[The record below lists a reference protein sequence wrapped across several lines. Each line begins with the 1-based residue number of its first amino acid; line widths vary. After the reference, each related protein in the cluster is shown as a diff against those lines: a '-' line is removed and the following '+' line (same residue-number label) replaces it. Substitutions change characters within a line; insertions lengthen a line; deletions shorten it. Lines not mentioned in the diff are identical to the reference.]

1 MVKFINIEIFVLFM
15 KHLVVFDR
23 MALEDLNN
31 LLGVK
36 DYCTLGSRNLPQHL
50 ELMESHRFRRW

>member
-1 MVKFINIEIFVLFM
+1 MVKFINLEIFVLFM
-15 KHLVVFDR
+15 KHLVAFDR

-36 DYCTLGSRNLPQHL
+36 DYCTLDSRNLPQHL
-50 ELMESHRFRRW
+50 ELTESHRFRRW

>member
-1 MVKFINIEIFVLFM
+1 M
-15 KHLVVFDR
+15 KHLVAFDR

-36 DYCTLGSRNLPQHL
+36 DYCTLDSRNLPQHL
-50 ELMESHRFRRW
+50 ELTESHRFRRW